1 MIATP
6 GQFLDSNNKF
16 YFILSSMA
24 NTVTMPSLALLD
36 PSHEHVFM
44 APTKKINEGNDVS
57 TFLMSRAYT
66 EIMTFVMQLNRSMF
80 PVSAELDTQRT
91 GAAAQSMPPDQSM
104 FSDTVFR
111 LRALLDELEQL
122 IESNPPDSGP
132 RRFGNVAFR
141 KWYADVESRAPALL
155 ETYVPPDSL
164 CIPTKSEN
172 TPYAELESYLL
183 GGFGS
188 AQRLD
193 YGTGHEL
200 SFLAFLGC
208 IWKLGGFPSQER
220 SGLEEK
226 NIVLGLIEPYVAYSL
241 KELSSCFPG
250 KS

>member
-1 MIATP
+1 
-6 GQFLDSNNKF
+6 
-16 YFILSSMA
+16 
-24 NTVTMPSLALLD
+24 MPSLALLD
-36 PSHEHVFM
+36 PSHEQVFTT
-44 APTKKINEGNDVS
+44 PIKKINEGHDVS

-66 EIMTFVMQLNRSMF
+66 EIMTFIMQLNRSMF
-80 PVSAELDTQRT
+80 PVSAEHDTPRIGT
-91 GAAAQSMPPDQSM
+91 ATQSMPPDKSL
-104 FSDTVFR
+104 FSDTVRR
-111 LRALLDELEQL
+111 LRALLDELEKL

-141 KWYADVESRAPALL
+141 RWYADVESSALALL
-155 ETYVPPDSL
+155 ETYVPLDSL

-208 IWKLGGFPSQER
+208 LWKLGGFQSQGR
-220 SGLEEK
+220 SDSEEQ
-226 NIVLGLIEPYVAYSL
+226 NIVLGIIEPYVIY
-241 KELSSCFPG
+241 
-250 KS
+250 